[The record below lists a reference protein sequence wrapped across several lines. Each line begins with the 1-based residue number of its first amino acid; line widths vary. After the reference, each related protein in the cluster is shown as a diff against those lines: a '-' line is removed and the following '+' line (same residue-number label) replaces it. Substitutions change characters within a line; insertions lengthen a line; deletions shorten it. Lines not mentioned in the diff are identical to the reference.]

1 MQRFRAVPGMIRASA
16 MALLLALCCTPL
28 SAARAVTKLEPLPAG
43 VMLPVSLK
51 QRLDARHVRV
61 GQQVTAQLMQR
72 VPLADSSYLPSK
84 AKVTGTV
91 VAYDTSSLTLR
102 FDRLSLKD
110 QQVPIH
116 VKLVAA
122 GHWLDVEE
130 TERPLGATDRSLGNP
145 ANWTTKQ
152 IGGDEV
158 YHSGGGSG
166 PVYDQYSERV
176 GHVDA
181 FGVYA
186 PARTPGAAALAM
198 GPFSTTSRG
207 LYDLP
212 GMEIAS
218 PGGSESPIVLQL
230 TSPKWQLHGQTALLL
245 ETTAKPE

>member
-1 MQRFRAVPGMIRASA
+1 MQRFRAVRGMIRTSA
-16 MALLLALCCTPL
+16 MALLLTLCCIPL
-28 SAARAVTKLEPLPAG
+28 LAARAVTKLEPLPAG

-72 VPLADSSYLPSK
+72 VPLTDGTYLPSK
-84 AKVTGTV
+84 AKVMGTIV
-91 VAYDTSSLTLR
+91 TYEASSLTLR
-102 FDRLSLKD
+102 LDRLSLKHE
-110 QQVPIH
+110 QVPIH
-116 VKLVAA
+116 VKLLAA
-122 GHWLDVEE
+122 GHWLDVEQ
-130 TERPLGATDRSLGNP
+130 TERPLDLSDRSLGNP

>member
-16 MALLLALCCTPL
+16 MALLLTLGWTPL

-61 GQQVTAQLMQR
+61 GQQVTARLMQR

>member
-1 MQRFRAVPGMIRASA
+1 MRRFRAVPGAIRAGV
-16 MALLLALCCTPL
+16 MVLLLTLCCIPL

-61 GQQVTAQLMQR
+61 GQQVTARLMQR
-72 VPLADSSYLPSK
+72 VPLTDGTYLPSK

-91 VAYDTSSLTLR
+91 VAYDASSLTLR
-102 FDRLSLKD
+102 FDRLWLKD
-110 QQVPIH
+110 EQVPIH

-145 ANWTTKQ
+145 MNWTTKQ

-158 YHSGGGSG
+158 YRGGGSG

-176 GHVDA
+176 VGHADA
-181 FGVYA
+181 YGVYA
-186 PARTPGAAALAM
+186 PAPTPGAAALAM
-198 GPFSTTSRG
+198 GPFSTTARG

-218 PGGSESPIVLQL
+218 PGGAEDPIVLQL

-245 ETTAKPE
+245 ETTTNPE

>member
-1 MQRFRAVPGMIRASA
+1 MV
-16 MALLLALCCTPL
+16 LLLTLCCIPL
-28 SAARAVTKLEPLPAG
+28 SAARAVAKLEPLPAG

-61 GQQVTAQLMQR
+61 GQQVTARLMQR

>member
-1 MQRFRAVPGMIRASA
+1 MQRFRAVPGAIP
-16 MALLLALCCTPL
+16 LLLTLCCTPL

-51 QRLDARHVRV
+51 QRLDARHMRV

-72 VPLADSSYLPSK
+72 VPLTDGTYLPSK
-84 AKVTGTV
+84 AKVMGTIV
-91 VAYDTSSLTLR
+91 TYEASSLTLR
-102 FDRLSLKD
+102 LDRLSLKHE
-110 QQVPIH
+110 QVPIH
-116 VKLVAA
+116 VKLLAA

-130 TERPLGATDRSLGNP
+130 TERPLGATDRSLSNP

-245 ETTAKPE
+245 ETTASPE

>member
-1 MQRFRAVPGMIRASA
+1 
-16 MALLLALCCTPL
+16 
-28 SAARAVTKLEPLPAG
+28 
-43 VMLPVSLK
+43 MLPVSLK

-61 GQQVTAQLMQR
+61 GQQVTARLMQR

-130 TERPLGATDRSLGNP
+130 TERPLGATDRSLSNP